1 MGGGMGGMGGGMR
14 SVPPTGLPFTTLAPG
29 QSRNLPTRLVSI
41 TAPDPDEGLSLPAE
55 GEKLQILDVSKA
67 NPDPRVQKALK
78 KLAAA
83 KAPTSLSQL
92 VMWRV
97 AADLNWNTIFQ
108 LSRKW
113 ANRFEITLAQDFVDH
128 LDDSVDG
135 ETGRLLFEVEG
146 TDAATTAMATEFTK
160 ALQGKMVLGLV
171 TAAGI
176 PAKPAGPTV
185 ACKIR
190 LSASEASVQIS
201 GSDATAMKWLP
212 YGKFSQPVVQE
223 NGKLDVVKFAD
234 ALADGILNRLVRA
247 QVLKGSAQREKGKLI
262 YQIRIEYASPL
273 ILNGLAMLGTASEQ
287 DEVAKVLS
295 GIAISPHRTM
305 LVPMHE
311 DVVKSLGL
319 KKGIKVLALDL
330 SGL

>member
-1 MGGGMGGMGGGMR
+1 M
-14 SVPPTGLPFTTLAPG
+14 
-29 QSRNLPTRLVSI
+29 
-41 TAPDPDEGLSLPAE
+41 PAE

-97 AADLNWNTIFQ
+97 AADLDWNTIFQ

-113 ANRFEITLAQDFVDH
+113 ANRFEIALAQDFVDH
-128 LDDSVDG
+128 LDDSADG

-146 TDAATTAMATEFTK
+146 TDAATKAMATEFTK

-190 LSASEASVQIS
+190 LNAGEASVQIT
-201 GSDATAMKWLP
+201 GSDATAMKWVAF
-212 YGKFSQPVVQE
+212 GKFSQPVVQE

-247 QVLKGSAQREKGKLI
+247 QVMKGSAQREKGKLI
-262 YQIRIEYASPL
+262 YQIRIENASPSHPQWAGDAR
-273 ILNGLAMLGTASEQ
+273 NRERGKTKCQG
-287 DEVAKVLS
+287 
-295 GIAISPHRTM
+295 
-305 LVPMHE
+305 
-311 DVVKSLGL
+311 VVGHCHPAAPNHARSHARRCRQIPGAEKRHQSVG
-319 KKGIKVLALDL
+319 A
-330 SGL
+330 

>member
-1 MGGGMGGMGGGMR
+1 
-14 SVPPTGLPFTTLAPG
+14 
-29 QSRNLPTRLVSI
+29 
-41 TAPDPDEGLSLPAE
+41 
-55 GEKLQILDVSKA
+55 
-67 NPDPRVQKALK
+67 
-78 KLAAA
+78 
-83 KAPTSLSQL
+83 
-92 VMWRV
+92 
-97 AADLNWNTIFQ
+97 
-108 LSRKW
+108 
-113 ANRFEITLAQDFVDH
+113 
-128 LDDSVDG
+128 
-135 ETGRLLFEVEG
+135 
-146 TDAATTAMATEFTK
+146 
-160 ALQGKMVLGLV
+160 VLGLV

-262 YQIRIEYASPL
+262 YQIRIENASPL

-319 KKGIKVLALDL
+319 RKGIKVLALDL